1 MNSQKK
7 EIKLPTKEEIEK
19 YYIEENHSNK
29 DALEFFGLSCDVFQ
43 ALLNKYGIHKRGKGA
58 FEYLCSRISREAII
72 KYYIEEDHSY
82 YDTIS
87 FFKIDESKFLNLC
100 KHYNINKKSYKLN
113 KLLASINEEEVAEY
127 YKNHSY
133 NNTLEHFGINTH
145 ILDKIISKF
154 GINKLNR
161 TKKNEPLNSY
171 LSRVSKEE
179 IYQYYIIENHSYNDT
194 TNHFNIPAGMFEKI
208 CNFYNVVKIKHVN
221 KFTYYKDAIK
231 DVDKEEFKCYYI
243 DQNHSLKETALH
255 FNISE
260 DVTQRLINDLDI
272 NKRKHY
278 PELIKQKYEQTCLE
292 KYGVEH
298 TLLLDKCKENARPY
312 RSGPNLHFQSLL
324 EAKGLVEGK
333 DFEIE
338 FRIGRRPFDFKVGN
352 YLIEIDPWATHN
364 VTWNKYF
371 HINYKPIG
379 PEYHREK
386 TLFALKNGYSCIH
399 VFDWM
404 DKKQIIEDVL
414 NNRIKLKDR
423 GEISKHLFNYKT
435 NKEVYEYGPWVVE
448 IYDDGFEFLIN

>member
-1 MNSQKK
+1 MNIQKK

-19 YYIEENHSNK
+19 YYIEEDHSNK

-43 ALLNKYGIHKRGKGA
+43 NLLNKYGIHKRGKGA
-58 FEYLCSRISREAII
+58 FEYLCSRISKEAII

-87 FFKIDESKFLNLC
+87 FFKIDEPKFLNLC

-133 NNTLEHFGINTH
+133 DDTLEHFGMYTN
-145 ILDKIISKF
+145 ILDNIISKF
-154 GINKLNR
+154 GINKLSR

-171 LSRVSKEE
+171 LSRISKEE
-179 IYQYYIIENHSYNDT
+179 IYQYYIVEDHGYEDT
-194 TNHFNIPAGMFEKI
+194 IKHFNLPTGPFEKLCSKYGI
-208 CNFYNVVKIKHVN
+208 SKR
-221 KFTYYKDAIK
+221 KFNHTLTPP
-231 DVDKEEFKCYYI
+231 KEALKNIDRKEFKEYYI
-243 DQNHSLKETALH
+243 DQNHSLKEVGKY
-255 FNISE
+255 FNISDDTVRRIIE
-260 DVTQRLINDLDI
+260 ELDI
-272 NKRKHY
+272 NKRKYY
-278 PELIKQKYEQTCLE
+278 PELIKKKYEQTCLE

-312 RSGPNLHFQSLL
+312 RSGPNLRFQSLL
-324 EAKGLVEGK
+324 ESKGLIEEK
-333 DFEIE
+333 DFKIE
-338 FRIGRRPFDFKVGN
+338 FRVGRRLFDFKVGN

-371 HINYKPIG
+371 HINYEPIG

-386 TLFALKNGYSCIH
+386 TLFALENGYTCIH

-435 NKEVYEYGPWVVE
+435 NKEVYEYGPWVVK
-448 IYDDGFEFLIN
+448 IYDDGFDLEVK

>member
-1 MNSQKK
+1 
-7 EIKLPTKEEIEK
+7 
-19 YYIEENHSNK
+19 
-29 DALEFFGLSCDVFQ
+29 
-43 ALLNKYGIHKRGKGA
+43 
-58 FEYLCSRISREAII
+58 
-72 KYYIEEDHSY
+72 
-82 YDTIS
+82 
-87 FFKIDESKFLNLC
+87 
-100 KHYNINKKSYKLN
+100 
-113 KLLASINEEEVAEY
+113 
-127 YKNHSY
+127 
-133 NNTLEHFGINTH
+133 
-145 ILDKIISKF
+145 
-154 GINKLNR
+154 
-161 TKKNEPLNSY
+161 
-171 LSRVSKEE
+171 
-179 IYQYYIIENHSYNDT
+179 
-194 TNHFNIPAGMFEKI
+194 MFEKI

-338 FRIGRRPFDFKVGN
+338 FRVGRRPFDFKVGN

-371 HINYKPIG
+371 HINYEPIG

-386 TLFALKNGYSCIH
+386 TLFALKNGYICIH

-414 NNRIKLKDR
+414 NNKIELKDR